1 MSSKSNPISRRK
13 LLTLYQTLLLLA
25 AVSLHALP
33 AGADGPAPPAWPSL
47 EWKKVTPSPFART
60 EAATALVDGKLYL
73 FGGFIEKLETSS
85 QVDFYDA
92 ATDTWSRKKDMPTRP
107 THANP
112 AVDGHIVWLAGGFQG
127 KHPGPAVN
135 EVWKYDAQEDLW
147 TPAPP
152 LPEPRAGGGLA
163 IAQGRLHYFGGYKA
177 DRDTVCTDHWS
188 LPLAGDGTWA
198 READMPNPRGHLAAA
213 VLDGKIYA
221 LGGANGHDKKQ
232 QDLPFC
238 DRYDPA
244 TKRWTTIAS
253 LPDGRSHFEGST
265 IVHDGKINI
274 VAGRCNS
281 TIPPRMNVSDILEY
295 NPKTDAWR
303 VLATNPLRVMAP
315 SAHIIGQKIIVI
327 GGGIGK
333 PIPLTA
339 EAYVASLPKN

>member
-1 MSSKSNPISRRK
+1 MKRI
-13 LLTLYQTLLLLA
+13 LFLLA
-25 AVSLHALP
+25 ASLLGSLSARAEEP
-33 AGADGPAPPAWPSL
+33 AAPAWPAL

-73 FGGFIEKLETSS
+73 FGGFIAKLETSS
-85 QVDFYDA
+85 QIDVYDPA
-92 ATDTWSRKKDMPTRP
+92 SDTWSRKKDMPTRP

-127 KHPGPAVN
+127 KHPGPALN
-135 EVWKYDAQEDLW
+135 EVWKYDAQADTW

-177 DRDTVCTDHWS
+177 DRDTVCADHWS
-188 LPLAGDGTWA
+188 LSLKGEDTWT
-198 READMPNPRGHLAAA
+198 READMPNPRGHLAAT
-213 VLDGKIYA
+213 VLDGQIYA

-232 QDLPFC
+232 QDQPFC
-238 DRYDPA
+238 ERYDPS
-244 TKRWTTIAS
+244 TKRWTAIAN

-265 IVHDGKINI
+265 IVHEGRIII
-274 VAGRCNS
+274 VAGRCNN
-281 TIPPRMNVSDILEY
+281 TNPPRMNVSDILEY
-295 NPKTDAWR
+295 NPKSDAWR
-303 VLATNPLRVMAP
+303 VLSSIPLRVMAP
-315 SAHIIGQKIIVI
+315 SAHIIGQQLVVV

-339 EAYVASLPKN
+339 EAYVATLPKP